1 MLIQK
6 IKFLLEMFTLA
17 CILKMESLLAII
29 LKLPVTLGLYY
40 EIVLRTL
47 FRDLEVVTIQSEYQR
62 QTWVLI

>member
-1 MLIQK
+1 
-6 IKFLLEMFTLA
+6 MFTLA